1 MHLQYKSTF
10 RGTFETFARYS
21 AVLGPLRVST
31 TVFISTARAS
41 RHFEPPGGGGCG
53 LGRGVGVLGGPRAG
67 VDGLCRLCYGVAV
80 GGPFAGGRSS
90 VF

>member
-1 MHLQYKSTF
+1 M
-10 RGTFETFARYS
+10 ARWVRAHEICTLENAAWCSGHRSS
-21 AVLGPLRVST
+21 AQ
-31 TVFISTARAS
+31 
-41 RHFEPPGGGGCG
+41 EDGCG

-67 VDGLCRLCYGVAV
+67 VDGLWRLCCGVAV